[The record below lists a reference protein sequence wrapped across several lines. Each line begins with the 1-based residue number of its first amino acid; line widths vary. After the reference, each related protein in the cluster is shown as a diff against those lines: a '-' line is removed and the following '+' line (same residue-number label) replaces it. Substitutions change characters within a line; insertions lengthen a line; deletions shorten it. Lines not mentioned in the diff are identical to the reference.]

1 MVYHISIQMKM
12 LIGNIKNT
20 KLNTTNMTDFIRSIP
35 PKQRV
40 DQDNVDAFIN
50 KFNELIEKHR
60 FTANTGLDD
69 IPTLNEN
76 EFSLVKSK
84 AHKMGYD
91 LTRFEDNYNSITYKL
106 VHI

>member
-1 MVYHISIQMKM
+1 
-12 LIGNIKNT
+12 
-20 KLNTTNMTDFIRSIP
+20 MTDFIRSIP

-40 DQDNVDAFIN
+40 DQYTVDIFIDR
-50 KFNELIEKHR
+50 FNQLIEKHQFR
-60 FTANTGLDD
+60 ANTGLDN

-84 AHKMGYD
+84 ALKMGYD
-91 LTRFEDNYNSITYKL
+91 LTQFEDNYNTITYKL